1 MRIYNAPDEYIISLN
16 YYKDFYLFINGLIII
31 ILNFNKYKLFD
42 IDQYPHKPSML
53 LRYLKMS
60 FAKPLLI
67 V

>member
-1 MRIYNAPDEYIISLN
+1 MRIYNAFDEYIISLN
-16 YYKDFYLFINGLIII
+16 YDKELYLFINQLIITL
-31 ILNFNKYKLFD
+31 LNFNKYKLFD
-42 IDQYPHKPSML
+42 IDQYAGKPSPL

>member
-16 YYKDFYLFINGLIII
+16 YDKELYLFINRLIITL
-31 ILNFNKYKLFD
+31 LNFNKYNLFD
-42 IDQYPHKPSML
+42 IDQYAHKPSML
-53 LRYLKMS
+53 LHYLKIS

>member
-1 MRIYNAPDEYIISLN
+1 MRIYNASDEYIISLN
-16 YYKDFYLFINGLIII
+16 YDKELYLSINRLIITK
-31 ILNFNKYKLFD
+31 LNFNKYKLFD
-42 IDQYPHKPSML
+42 IDQYARKPFML

>member
-16 YYKDFYLFINGLIII
+16 YDKEWYLFINRLIITL
-31 ILNFNKYKLFD
+31 LNFNKYNLFD
-42 IDQYPHKPSML
+42 IDQFANKPFML

-67 V
+67 I